1 MHRHNLGQNIK
12 LGLHTNSGKLRLVN
26 WILAKCKEAEFL
38 GQDGD
43 AGLRKVFRTLP
54 EIKSY
59 GDALEWAINQG
70 YH

>member
-1 MHRHNLGQNIK
+1 MHRHNFPQNIN
-12 LGLHTNSGKLRLVN
+12 LGLDTNSGKLRLVN
-26 WILAKCKEAEFL
+26 WILAKCQSAEFL

-43 AGLRKVFRTLP
+43 GGLRKVFGALP

-70 YH
+70 YQ